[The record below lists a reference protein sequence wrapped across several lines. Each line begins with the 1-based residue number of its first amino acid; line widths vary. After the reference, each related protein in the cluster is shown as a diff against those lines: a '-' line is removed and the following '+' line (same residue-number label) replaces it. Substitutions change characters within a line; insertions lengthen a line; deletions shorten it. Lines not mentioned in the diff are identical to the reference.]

1 MRAASCTQA
10 VPMLV
15 RAFSADRSAL
25 VARWL
30 LKIAYKM
37 ASLPDDVQKIFSAA
51 RAERMAPSGAD
62 GFFEGRR
69 AAKGSWH
76 VEKVRLV
83 ALGAPAFLRWPSSQ

>member
-1 MRAASCTQA
+1 
-10 VPMLV
+10 MLA

-37 ASLPDDVQKIFSAA
+37 ACRTTCKIFSAA

-62 GFFEGRR
+62 GFYEGEARVKRQLARR
-69 AAKGSWH
+69 KSAPGRARSGS
-76 VEKVRLV
+76 LSAV
-83 ALGAPAFLRWPSSQ
+83 A